1 MVDFHTF
8 LQDVLETGGID
19 MGMYLFE
26 FSLRVLKMSVVTC
39 SNVQGCG
46 SEKAKQAF
54 FLGKLGF
61 LLSCTFKTLTIG
73 KFQNT
78 DASLNPLYPKIKI

>member
-26 FSLRVLKMSVVTC
+26 FSLRVLKISVVTC

-54 FLGKLGF
+54 FISQAGF
-61 LLSCTFKTLTIG
+61 FTQLHL
-73 KFQNT
+73 QNF
-78 DASLNPLYPKIKI
+78 DHWEVPEYGRLP

>member
-26 FSLRVLKMSVVTC
+26 FSLRVLKISVVTC

-46 SEKAKQAF
+46 
-54 FLGKLGF
+54 
-61 LLSCTFKTLTIG
+61 
-73 KFQNT
+73 
-78 DASLNPLYPKIKI
+78 

>member
-1 MVDFHTF
+1 MFPVERSSSPGSLLLGHAQGGFLDMVDFHTF

-39 SNVQGCG
+39 SSIQGSG

-54 FLGKLGF
+54 F
-61 LLSCTFKTLTIG
+61 
-73 KFQNT
+73 
-78 DASLNPLYPKIKI
+78 